1 MVPGMKPLLFACAL
15 IIGLAASCK
24 LGPFPDEPVEH
35 PTAPEPDWGGVSR
48 SGLGDA
54 GAPAR

>member
-24 LGPFPDEPVEH
+24 LGPFPVEH

>member
-1 MVPGMKPLLFACAL
+1 MKPLLLFAVAL
-15 IIGLAASCK
+15 VCLAASCK
-24 LGPFPDEPVEH
+24 LGPFPDEPIER

-48 SGLGDA
+48 SGSALGEA